1 MATGTLTFDELV
13 DFIDR
18 RMRMSHTYQPLLIRT
33 LVDTGGTATLRQ
45 VAMAFLDRDE
55 SQVVYYED
63 RIKKMPLPVLRR
75 HGIVDREGDLI
86 KLNVESLTY
95 EQRAELIVLC
105 EQKLGEFVKRRGMA
119 TWDYRL
125 IDTDPVPTDVRYRVL
140 AAANG
145 RCALCGATSK
155 ERRIEV
161 DHIVPRSL
169 GGSNHISNLQALCDE
184 CNRGKS
190 NRDSTKF

>member
-1 MATGTLTFDELV
+1 MLTFDELV

-18 RMRMSHTYQPLLIRT
+18 RMRMSHIYQPLLIRT

-86 KLNVESLTY
+86 KLTSS
-95 EQRAELIVLC
+95 
-105 EQKLGEFVKRRGMA
+105 
-119 TWDYRL
+119 
-125 IDTDPVPTDVRYRVL
+125 PSPTSSGP
-140 AAANG
+140 NSSS
-145 RCALCGATSK
+145 CAS
-155 ERRIEV
+155 
-161 DHIVPRSL
+161 RS
-169 GGSNHISNLQALCDE
+169 SAS
-184 CNRGKS
+184 S
-190 NRDSTKF
+190 

>member
-1 MATGTLTFDELV
+1 MLTFEQLV
-13 DFIDR
+13 EFIES
-18 RMRMSHTYQPLLIRT
+18 RMRMSHVYQPLLIRT

-45 VAMAFLDRDE
+45 LAMAFLDRDE
-55 SQVVYYED
+55 SQVLYYED

-75 HGIVDREGDLI
+75 HGIVERQGDLI
-86 KLNVESLTY
+86 KLNAGRLTY
-95 EQRAELIVLC
+95 QQRAEVMALC
-105 EQKLGEFVKRRGMA
+105 EQKLGEFVKSRGLA

-125 IDTDPVPTDVRYRVL
+125 IETEPVPGEIRYKVL

-145 RCALCGATSK
+145 RCALCGATAK

-161 DHIVPRSL
+161 DHVIPRSQ
-169 GGSNHISNLQALCDE
+169 GGSNAISNLQALCDE

-190 NRDSTKF
+190 NRDQTRF